1 MDSGQQAANQFYQLL
16 QARHPIARQRL
27 AEIIVLARQGDPEAI
42 RAIRL
47 IQSVMASPVQ
57 VGAVA
62 PKPVVTPQQIE
73 MIRQILVSARYAPPS
88 AMQAPAGKAP
98 AGKAPTP
105 QAPPGLLPD
114 LPNLPTPPAPS
125 SAVFTQIPGGI
136 VGFMG
141 EGIYQVTKPEGL
153 GLFSGPTM
161 NQPAIQILPGGSLV
175 RVFAQGGNSYVQ
187 VDQPAPGYVC
197 MSCSE
202 VPGGPWL
209 IRKS

>member
-16 QARHPIARQRL
+16 KVRNPIARQRL

-47 IQSVMASPVQ
+47 IQAVMASPVQ
-57 VGAVA
+57 IGAVA

-73 MIRQILVSARYAPPS
+73 MIRQILISARYS
-88 AMQAPAGKAP
+88 Q
-98 AGKAPTP
+98 P
-105 QAPPGLLPD
+105 QSLPGQTPPGLLPD
-114 LPNLPTPPAPS
+114 LPDLPTPPAPS
-125 SAVFTQIPGGI
+125 STVFTQIPGGV

-141 EGIYQVTKPEGL
+141 EGMYQITKPEGL

-161 NQPAIQILPGGSLV
+161 NRPAIQILPGGSMV
-175 RVFAQGGNSYVQ
+175 RVFAQDQNSYVQ
-187 VDQPAPGYVC
+187 IDQPAPGYVC

-209 IRKS
+209 VRKS